1 MGKILGTR
9 LKIIEATKFFDFLK
23 VTSSALECV
32 KAANVEVWLGREEE
46 DVGIEFDIAVILVN
60 EEDDQYYSNY
70 LARGKETGDY
80 PGIPLPPSANIMD
93 VITVFRK

>member
-1 MGKILGTR
+1 MQRIEP
-9 LKIIEATKFFDFLK
+9 LKGQWY
-23 VTSSALECV
+23 
-32 KAANVEVWLGREEE
+32 VEVWLGREEE

-93 VITVFRK
+93 VITVFRLSRYPTSS